1 MFSQGT
7 QHWFKWEP
15 WLVSILQ
22 WPCVKLCVSFS
33 PGPPDASIYVEPITE
48 ERAAKTLYRIELLR
62 KVREQ
67 VLMCPQLHER
77 LQLCRPSL
85 YLPVWW
91 ECGKHDR
98 DLLIG
103 TAKHGLNRT
112 DYYIMNDPQL
122 SFLDAYR
129 NYAQH
134 KRTDTQAPGSL
145 CCLYQS
151 NSKLY
156 ESLTYTPVSRTS
168 ESLESEPENLMR
180 MESRDDHL
188 CLPEGGL
195 PDITCENFV
204 SKVQEVISLDHDE
217 NLLPESLENM
227 IYGKTGLSQEPHS
240 FQEAPTTNTQ
250 SRKNTITISAS
261 RNESC
266 QPPGIEAEITSASS
280 LMSSLEAGVAKMNIK
295 NGKHLL
301 VSISKEGEPCCSET
315 GRRPETIGHREAK
328 CLVSPTLDTGH
339 ESGFVD
345 LCSLSVYDPKRNFS
359 SDQQLIDLLENKSLE
374 SKLILNQ
381 SDEEEE
387 ENEDETL
394 AIVASATEK
403 PEVLDFPK
411 PTVNIPRGKNLSFHQ
426 DEAKKG
432 RLEVVSKTAGPQ
444 RVFPPP
450 ANQCHCKHIERWAH
464 GLGSEDSE
472 VEKPKAY
479 QPDLYRSKAN
489 NSTVEGETA
498 VIPTEP
504 FKLKHELLKEPWKE
518 SSEGGKSFSM
528 YAPEGSEP
536 KPEDMDFENKD
547 DYEKDGTCLSQGT
560 VCITMYACDGKRG
573 AVGATIDSFNS

>member
-1 MFSQGT
+1 MLKVQGVLRAALC
-7 QHWFKWEP
+7 FKF
-15 WLVSILQ
+15 
-22 WPCVKLCVSFS
+22 CVSFS
-33 PGPPDASIYVEPITE
+33 PGPSDASIYVEPITE

-67 VLMCPQLHER
+67 VLRCPQLHER

-145 CCLYQS
+145 CCLYQT

-156 ESLTYTPVSRTS
+156 ESLTYTQMSRTS
-168 ESLESEPENLMR
+168 ESLESEPENLVK
-180 MESRDDHL
+180 MESRDDPL
-188 CLPEGGL
+188 CLPEGSL
-195 PDITCENFV
+195 SDITCENFI
-204 SKVQEVISLDHDE
+204 SKVQEVISIDHDE
-217 NLLPESLENM
+217 SLLPESLENM
-227 IYGKTGLSQEPHS
+227 MYGKTGLSREPRS
-240 FQEAPTTNTQ
+240 FQETPSTNTQ
-250 SRKNTITISAS
+250 SRKDTVTISAN
-261 RNESC
+261 RDESC
-266 QPPGIEAEITSASS
+266 QPAGTEAEITSSSS

-301 VSISKEGEPCCSET
+301 ISISKEGEPCCSET
-315 GRRPETIGHREAK
+315 ARRPESMGHLEAK
-328 CLVSPTLDTGH
+328 CLASPTLDTGH

-345 LCSLSVYDPKRNFS
+345 LCSLSVCDSRRKLS

-374 SKLILNQ
+374 SQLILSQNQ

-387 ENEDETL
+387 ENDDDTL

-403 PEVLDFPK
+403 PESLHFTK
-411 PTVNIPRGKNLSFHQ
+411 PTANIPQRKNLCFHQ
-426 DEAKKG
+426 NEAKKG
-432 RLEVVSKTAGPQ
+432 SLEVVSQTPGPQ
-444 RVFPPP
+444 RAFPPS
-450 ANQCHCKHIERWAH
+450 ASQCHCKHMERWAR
-464 GLGSEDSE
+464 GLASEESE
-472 VEKPKAY
+472 VEKHKAY
-479 QPDLYRSKAN
+479 QPDLYRSKTN
-489 NSTVEGETA
+489 NNTVEGEPA

-518 SSEGGKSFSM
+518 STEGEKSFPM
-528 YAPEGSEP
+528 YVPEGSEP

-547 DYEKDGTCLSQGT
+547 DYEKDVTCHSQGT
-560 VCITMYACDGKRG
+560 VYRTLYSCDGK
-573 AVGATIDSFNS
+573 